1 MFNHKYYTNATVE
14 SSTVMYCDTP
24 ALEYDED
31 DTNNVQDWYNVS
43 VSADGEAYAKATAKF
58 FFYDEPV
65 INSIDPWLG
74 PMSGKTDV
82 QILGKGFN

>member
-24 ALEYDED
+24 PLEYDEE
-31 DTNNVQDWYNVS
+31 DTVNDFYNVS
-43 VSADGEAYAKATAKF
+43 VSADGEAFAKATAKF
-58 FFYDEPV
+58 FFYDDPV
-65 INSIDPWLG
+65 IKSIDPWLG

-82 QILGKGFN
+82 QIQGKGFN